1 MTKRNLLVAGLVTL
15 LVAAC
20 GSDGDTSTDGG
31 DQAATETTEA
41 TADSPATTAADSPAT
56 TTGAPETTAA
66 PEAPRNA
73 GSATLTVGDATYEFD
88 NYYCLAGPENT
99 GNDRVSLSSGAM
111 GTVDEVRVQLD
122 ASIQD
127 PDEEGRMEGE
137 GTIQSVSL
145 NDIEDFE
152 NPSVALDAITGFLGE
167 PAWTITYDGS
177 TVTAEALFDDSTTDE
192 IEEIP
197 GTLQATCGG

>member
-1 MTKRNLLVAGLVTL
+1 MKSKNAILLAAIALALTACGGSDDGEATTT
-15 LVAAC
+15 VAAD
-20 GSDGDTSTDGG
+20 SSS
-31 DQAATETTEA
+31 ATTQP
-41 TADSPATTAADSPAT
+41 ADSPDTTAGKETATTSAGS
-56 TTGAPETTAA
+56 TAG
-66 PEAPRNA
+66 P
-73 GSATLTVGDATYEFD
+73 GSATLTVGDVTYEFD
-88 NYYCLAGPENT
+88 NYYCLAGPDNT

-111 GTVDEVRVQLD
+111 GRIDEVRVQLD

-152 NPSVALDAITGFLGE
+152 NPSVALEAVTGFLGE
-167 PAWTITYDGS
+167 PDWTIEYDGS
-177 TVTAEALFDDSTTDE
+177 TVTVEAEFDDTTTDE
-192 IEEIP
+192 IETIP